1 MLSPGSAH
9 CAPPWKYRTVF
20 QIWAICEL
28 RARVL
33 TMLSLCS
40 SALSVTRDRNSSL
53 WNIHPCIFFFPE
65 NIALFFG
72 SKATLL
78 YSFWCQL
85 EQIFIPKHLT
95 TVLYCQNILLRSWNR
110 SVRRGL
116 KQRHPRQ
123 LEQGSLLTIAHLH
136 GSHTQLSSCWSGETG
151 ALVGN
156 SPCLW
161 RGFHQK
167 CSFVSMD
174 FEGSLDN

>member
-95 TVLYCQNILLRSWNR
+95 TVLYCQNILLRSWNK

-161 RGFHQK
+161 RGFRQK
-167 CSFVSMD
+167 CSVVSMD